1 MIRLVHNKRF
11 QQRVFYTLCFF
22 ALCLIDWV
30 KGSLNGRAQMV
41 ATNLTG
47 IVLAIIIFS
56 AFEFK
61 SFIKPVFA
69 IWLVICIVAVPVCI
83 HTVFSAYPYK
93 GQIIT
98 ASLNIVVYGFIV
110 IKILSEL
117 KRNKKFNGLNI
128 PLFVGWLVMLVLM
141 LFSINENIWP
151 IWYAVVFG
159 SFYMTEFDK
168 NTEQSILRSISD
180 GIILGFFA
188 IQGIALL
195 FRPYDF
201 VRYTGLYIN
210 PNFNALFYLM
220 SYSAFLCKWYV
231 LKKESKHSLFR
242 VILCLFS
249 ASMYGFCIYTG
260 SKSAILA
267 MLLVTIPF
275 SVLMLRYSKRKA
287 LSFLGCWLVLGI
299 VGIISIPIVYGA
311 IRYMPTVHLHPLY
324 FEGEYSTEKIQPGEP
339 RDSEKYISF
348 EYAMDINM
356 GRFFYVLPKLK
367 ERAESLWTLKVHA
380 AEPDD
385 FAEPE
390 YIFSDEEANLGINP
404 VRMRQEIYRYYF
416 ERLNLVGHTNDYEGA
431 PIDYTYT
438 APHAHNVFIQMAFLY
453 GIPAGIL
460 FVLMVV
466 AFVPGCISLMKADD
480 DFNVCVIACFVIA
493 FAVFGFFEIDW
504 MCGQLPFTM
513 FFLLFRYVV
522 RKIDYKNYH
531 AQII

>member
-1 MIRLVHNKRF
+1 M
-11 QQRVFYTLCFF
+11 T
-22 ALCLIDWV
+22 
-30 KGSLNGRAQMV
+30 
-41 ATNLTG
+41 ATNITG
-47 IVLAIIIFS
+47 IVLAVMILS
-56 AFEFK
+56 AFSFK
-61 SFIKPVFA
+61 SYIKPTFGIWILACIIA
-69 IWLVICIVAVPVCI
+69 IPICAYAVLPN
-83 HTVFSAYPYK
+83 YPYK
-93 GQIIT
+93 GQLIT
-98 ASLNIVVYGFIV
+98 AAMNVILYGIIILRQFDDLKKTKKLDWVRIPV
-110 IKILSEL
+110 I
-117 KRNKKFNGLNI
+117 
-128 PLFVGWLVMLVLM
+128 VGWGIMLALM
-141 LFSINENIWP
+141 LFSVNENIWP
-151 IWYAVVFG
+151 IWYAIAFG
-159 SFYMTEFDK
+159 SYYLTNFDK
-168 NTEQSILRSISD
+168 DTEKCILLSVPD
-180 GIILGFFA
+180 GIILGFFI
-188 IQGIALL
+188 IQGTALF
-195 FRPYDF
+195 FRPYDM
-201 VRYTGLYIN
+201 VRYSGLYIN

-220 SYSAFLCKWYV
+220 SYSAFLCKWFV
-231 LKKESKHSLFR
+231 LKKEGKHQFLR
-242 VILCLFS
+242 VVLCLFS
-249 ASMYGFCIYTG
+249 ASMYGFCVYTG

-267 MLLVTIPF
+267 MLLVTISF
-275 SVLMLRYSKRKA
+275 SVLKLRYCKRKVV
-287 LSFLGCWLVLGI
+287 SFLGCWLALGI
-299 VGIISIPIVYGA
+299 VGIISIPIIYGA

-324 FEGEYSTEKIQPGEP
+324 FEGEYSIAKIQPGEP
-339 RDSEKYISF
+339 TDSEKYITF

-356 GRFFYVLPKLK
+356 GRFFYVLPRLK

-466 AFVPGCISLMKADD
+466 AFVPGCISLMKAGD